1 MKKVY
6 EKPMIMFESFSLSTN
21 IAGDCD
27 IPTGT
32 AAYKTCAIDFS
43 GTPLFLTTISECV
56 GTAENPGITVPPD
69 ETGTDGVFD
78 SGVFD
83 SFCYH
88 VPAEN
93 LGYFNS

>member
-56 GTAENPGITVPPD
+56 GTEENPGIAVDPD
-69 ETGTDGVFD
+69 ETGADGRYNTI
-78 SGVFD
+78 
-83 SFCYH
+83 CYH
-88 VPAEN
+88 VPAEF

>member
-32 AAYKTCAIDFS
+32 YGFKICAVDFS
-43 GTPLFLTTISECV
+43 GTPLFLTSIDACV
-56 GTAENPGITVPPD
+56 GTAENPGIAVDPD
-69 ETGTDGVFD
+69 LTGGDGVFN
-78 SGVFD
+78 SI
-83 SFCYH
+83 CYH
-88 VPAEN
+88 VPGDF